1 MLIFEARRKLRYP
14 EKSLS
19 EQGRERAT
27 ISNHIW
33 RQLRDS
39 LVGGEYSHHSVTLT
53 CWFGSWFSWFS
64 CGHSTHEPTLTD
76 ISADSQDWIIGDSRD
91 SRMDHESLLAYSV
104 SADFR
109 AADVNKKANRAADR
123 ASWWKSWL
131 IAIWALK
138 CLLVMMRTLWVLLT
152 KIYNVQ
158 FVIWRCENRFSPDVA
173 TDSVGNVS
181 TDTWRGLSLLFIF
194 ENNIFLLR

>member
-1 MLIFEARRKLRYP
+1 MEVLVFEARRKLRYT
-14 EKSLS
+14 EKNLS
-19 EQGRERAT
+19 EQGREPAT

-33 RQLRDS
+33 RRLGDS
-39 LVGGEYSHHSVTLT
+39 LVGGECSHHCATLA
-53 CWFGSWFSWFS
+53 CWFGSWFS

-76 ISADSQDWIIGDSRD
+76 ISADSQDWIILDSRD
-91 SRMDHESLLAYSV
+91 SRVVHEFRLAYNV

-109 AADVNKKANRAADR
+109 ATDVNKKANRAADR

-131 IAIWALK
+131 IAIWDLK

-152 KIYNVQ
+152 KICNVQ
-158 FVIWRCENRFSPDVA
+158 FVIWLCENWFSPDVA

-181 TDTWRGLSLLFIF
+181 TNTWRGLSLLFVF
-194 ENNIFLLR
+194 EKNVFSLR